1 MKPRGFIAF
10 LGSAA
15 LFWLIA
21 AHAQSPTV
29 GFLRSASPES
39 SMHLVAAF
47 RQGLKESGYIEGQNV
62 TIEFRWA
69 NGKNELLP
77 SLIADLARRQV
88 AVIVANN
95 VAAEAAKAAN
105 TPVPIV
111 FVMGSD
117 PVDAGLVASLN
128 RPGGNITGVSFLS
141 GELDT
146 KRVELLHE
154 LLPTAVNIG
163 YLVNPSGSSEE
174 YVKSVQNAA
183 RAIGKQIQVVSASN
197 DREIDTAFAAFAQQQ
212 AGALVV
218 GADVLFNSHRDQ
230 IVALATRYGIP
241 AVYEWRE
248 FVQAGGLM
256 SYGPSQTDAYR
267 QAGIYA
273 ARILKGAKPA
283 DLPVMQPTK
292 FELVV
297 NLKAAKALGI
307 AVPTSILLRAD
318 EVIE

>member
-1 MKPRGFIAF
+1 
-10 LGSAA
+10 
-15 LFWLIA
+15 
-21 AHAQSPTV
+21 
-29 GFLRSASPES
+29 
-39 SMHLVAAF
+39 MHLVAAF

-62 TIEFRWA
+62 AIEFRWA

-77 SLIADLARRQV
+77 PLIADLVHHQV
-88 AVIVANN
+88 GVIVANN

-128 RPGGNITGVSFLS
+128 RPGGNITGVSFLA
-141 GELDT
+141 GQLDI

-154 LLPTAVNIG
+154 LLPAAANIG
-163 YLVNPSGSSEE
+163 YLVNPNGSSEE
-174 YVKSVQNAA
+174 YVKSVRTAA
-183 RAIGKQIQVVSASN
+183 HAIGKQIQVVTATN
-197 DREIDTAFAAFAQQQ
+197 GAEIDTAFETFSKQK

-218 GADVLFNSHRDQ
+218 GADVLFNSRRNQ
-230 IVALATRYGIP
+230 IVALAARYGVP

-248 FVQAGGLM
+248 FAEAGGLM
-256 SYGPSQTDAYR
+256 SYGTSQTDAYR

-273 ARILKGAKPA
+273 ARILKGEKPA

-297 NLKAAKALGI
+297 NLKTAKTLGI